1 MKIEELYIENFRGIQ
16 KLEVKN
22 LAYLNVIAGINGAG
36 KSSILTA
43 IKTLLSW
50 LIARIRNQKGNG
62 ISIKDQDITNGK
74 NYCLLKIRMDNG
86 VEWQLYKQHSKC
98 RMKAEYKTELS
109 KMNAFANQLAE
120 SLGHDAQT
128 NLPLI
133 DAYGVNRV
141 VNETPMRV
149 RAAHKLNPLDALSVD
164 MSNSVNFHD
173 FFIWFREMED
183 IENESL
189 RNTGRLQKDKRLEAV
204 RNSMAT
210 FFDGYSGF
218 KVQRNPKSFVI
229 NKGEEKFNFN
239 QLSDGEKS
247 YMALIFDIV
256 RKMAMTHPSLGNP
269 LDGDGIVL
277 IDEVDLH
284 LHPSWQREVID
295 KLKQLLPNCQFFIST
310 HSPHVVSSVN
320 LRAGD
325 KLILIT
331 NGEAVDVHGNS
342 YGRESNIVLADI
354 FKMDS
359 LRNPIVQSHI
369 DKIWAC
375 LKNKDYES
383 EEFKAE
389 LSWLKTNVDSA
400 DSIFVQINLQIAM
413 IKKGL

>member
-1 MKIEELYIENFRGIQ
+1 MKIEELYIENFRGIH
-16 KLEVKN
+16 KLEVKD
-22 LAYLNVIAGINGAG
+22 LAYLNVIAGLNGAG
-36 KSSILTA
+36 KSSVLTA

-62 ISIKDQDITNGK
+62 ISIKDKDITNGE
-74 NYCLLKIRMDNG
+74 NYCLLKIRLDNG

-98 RMKAEYKTELS
+98 RSKSEYKTELS
-109 KMNAFANQLAE
+109 MMNAFANELAE
-120 SLGHDAQT
+120 SIRQDVKT
-128 NLPLI
+128 DLPLI

-189 RNTGRLQKDKRLEAV
+189 RNTGVLEKDKRLEAV
-204 RNSMAT
+204 RYSIAT
-210 FFDGYSGF
+210 IFNGYSDF

-229 NKGEEKFNFN
+229 NKGKEKFDFN

-256 RKMAMTHPSLGNP
+256 RKMAMTHPSLENP
-269 LDGDGIVL
+269 LDGDGMVL

-295 KLKQLLPNCQFFIST
+295 KLKQLLPNCQFFVST

-320 LRAGD
+320 LKSGD

-331 NGEAVDVHGNS
+331 NGEAIEFLGNS

-359 LRNPIVQSHI
+359 LRNPIVQYHI

-383 EEFKAE
+383 EEFNTE
-389 LSWLKTNVDSA
+389 FSWLKDNVDSA
-400 DSIFVQINLQIAM
+400 DSIFVQITLQSAM

>member
-1 MKIEELYIENFRGIQ
+1 MKIEELYIENFRGIH
-16 KLEVKN
+16 KLEVKD
-22 LAYLNVIAGINGAG
+22 LAYLNVIAGLNGAG
-36 KSSILTA
+36 KSSVLTA

-62 ISIKDQDITNGK
+62 ISIKDKDITNGE
-74 NYCLLKIRMDNG
+74 NYCLLKIRLDNG

-98 RMKAEYKTELS
+98 RSKSEYKTELS
-109 KMNAFANQLAE
+109 MMNAFANELAE
-120 SLGHDAQT
+120 SIRQDVKT
-128 NLPLI
+128 DLPLI

-189 RNTGRLQKDKRLEAV
+189 RNTGVLEKDKRLEAV
-204 RNSMAT
+204 RYSIAT
-210 FFDGYSGF
+210 IFNGYSDF

-229 NKGEEKFNFN
+229 NKGKEKFDFN

-256 RKMAMTHPSLGNP
+256 RKMAMTHPSLENP
-269 LDGDGIVL
+269 LDGDGMVL

-295 KLKQLLPNCQFFIST
+295 KLKQLLPNCQFFVST

-320 LRAGD
+320 LKSGD

-331 NGEAVDVHGNS
+331 NGEAIEFLGNS

-359 LRNPIVQSHI
+359 LRNPIVQYHI

-383 EEFKAE
+383 EEFNTE
-389 LSWLKTNVDSA
+389 FSWLKDNVDSA
-400 DSIFVQINLQIAM
+400 DSIFVQINLQSAM

>member
-1 MKIEELYIENFRGIQ
+1 MKIEELYIENFRGIH
-16 KLEVKN
+16 KLEVKD
-22 LAYLNVIAGINGAG
+22 LAYLNVIAGLNGAG
-36 KSSILTA
+36 KSSVLTA

-62 ISIKDQDITNGK
+62 ISIKDKDITNGE
-74 NYCLLKIRMDNG
+74 NYCLLKIRLDNG

-98 RMKAEYKTELS
+98 RSKSEYKTELS
-109 KMNAFANQLAE
+109 MMNAFANELAE
-120 SLGHDAQT
+120 SIRQDVKT
-128 NLPLI
+128 DLPLI

-189 RNTGRLQKDKRLEAV
+189 RNTGVLEKDKRLEAV
-204 RNSMAT
+204 RYSIAT
-210 FFDGYSGF
+210 IFNGYSDF

-229 NKGEEKFNFN
+229 NKGKEKFDFN

-256 RKMAMTHPSLGNP
+256 SKMAMTHPSLENP
-269 LDGDGIVL
+269 LNGDGIVL

-295 KLKQLLPNCQFFIST
+295 KLKQLLPNCQFFVST

-320 LRAGD
+320 LKSGD

-331 NGEAVDVHGNS
+331 NGEAIEFLGNS

-359 LRNPIVQSHI
+359 LRNPIVQYHI

-383 EEFKAE
+383 EEFNTE
-389 LSWLKTNVDSA
+389 FSWLKDNVDSA

>member
-1 MKIEELYIENFRGIQ
+1 MKIEELYIENFRGIH
-16 KLEVKN
+16 KLEVKD
-22 LAYLNVIAGINGAG
+22 LAYLNVIAGLNGAG
-36 KSSILTA
+36 KSSVLTA

-62 ISIKDQDITNGK
+62 ISIKDKDITNGE
-74 NYCLLKIRMDNG
+74 NYCLLKIRLDNG

-98 RMKAEYKTELS
+98 RSKSEYKTELS
-109 KMNAFANQLAE
+109 MMNAFANELAE
-120 SLGHDAQT
+120 SIRQDVKT
-128 NLPLI
+128 DLPLI

-189 RNTGRLQKDKRLEAV
+189 RNTGVLEKDKRLEAV
-204 RNSMAT
+204 RYSIAT
-210 FFDGYSGF
+210 IFNGYSDF

-229 NKGEEKFNFN
+229 NKGKEKFDFN

-256 RKMAMTHPSLGNP
+256 RKMAMTHPSLENP
-269 LDGDGIVL
+269 LDGDGMVL

-295 KLKQLLPNCQFFIST
+295 KLKQLLPNCQFFVST

-320 LRAGD
+320 LKSGD

-331 NGEAVDVHGNS
+331 NGEAIEFLGNS

-359 LRNPIVQSHI
+359 LRNPIVQYHI

-383 EEFKAE
+383 EEFNTE
-389 LSWLKTNVDSA
+389 LSWLKDNVDSA
-400 DSIFVQINLQIAM
+400 DSIFIQINLQIAM

>member
-1 MKIEELYIENFRGIQ
+1 MKIEELYIENFRGIH
-16 KLEVKN
+16 KLEVKD
-22 LAYLNVIAGINGAG
+22 LAYLNVIAGLNGAG
-36 KSSILTA
+36 KSSVLTA

-62 ISIKDQDITNGK
+62 ISIKDKDITNGE
-74 NYCLLKIRMDNG
+74 NYCLLKIRLDNG

-98 RMKAEYKTELS
+98 RSKSEYKTELS
-109 KMNAFANQLAE
+109 MMNAFANELAE
-120 SLGHDAQT
+120 SIRQDVKT
-128 NLPLI
+128 DLPLI

-189 RNTGRLQKDKRLEAV
+189 RNTGVLEKDKRLEAV
-204 RNSMAT
+204 RYSIAT
-210 FFDGYSGF
+210 IFNGYSDF

-229 NKGEEKFNFN
+229 NKGKEKFDFN

-256 RKMAMTHPSLGNP
+256 RKMAMTHPSLENP
-269 LDGDGIVL
+269 LDGDGMVL
-277 IDEVDLH
+277 IDEVDVH

-295 KLKQLLPNCQFFIST
+295 KLKQLLPNCQFFVST

-320 LRAGD
+320 LKSGD

-331 NGEAVDVHGNS
+331 NGEAIEFLGNS

-359 LRNPIVQSHI
+359 LRNPIVQYHI

-383 EEFKAE
+383 EEFNTE
-389 LSWLKTNVDSA
+389 FSWLKDNVDSA